1 MNRALE
7 SSFAKNFPAFK
18 HDEPLSRHTTLRV
31 GGPARHFVTATSTSQ
46 IEEAIKLSRRF
57 EIPYFVL
64 GWGSNIIVSDHGFP
78 GLVIQNRAQSW
89 SVLGEEDSN
98 EAVFNKKTAQRFE
111 TLGSEYYTTE
121 GLEYCDADAPAAL
134 VRVDSG
140 AKIGPL
146 MNALFREGLTGLQWF
161 AGIPATVGGAIYM
174 NMHGGPHFFGD
185 LVARATLFD
194 GETVR
199 EVHHGYFEFDYD
211 YSVLHQTK
219 ETVLHADLKLRRG
232 DATHATQIAREWAA
246 RKSLQPQISAGC
258 VFRNLTE
265 EEQTRLK
272 LPTSSIGYLI
282 EHILKL
288 KGERRG
294 DAVISP
300 QHAAFIENL
309 GNAKAADVLEL
320 IELIRGR
327 ARAKLDLE
335 LIAEIEL
342 LGKF

>member
-1 MNRALE
+1 MNTAIENTLTKTF
-7 SSFAKNFPAFK
+7 STFK
-18 HDEPLSRHTTLRV
+18 RDEPLSRHTTLHV
-31 GGPARHFVTATSTSQ
+31 GGPARYFVTATSTEQ
-46 IEEAIKLSRRF
+46 IEHAIKISGRF

-64 GWGSNIIVSDHGFP
+64 GWGSNLVVSDHGFP

-89 SVLGEEDSN
+89 SMLQE
-98 EAVFNKKTAQRFE
+98 EAVPKYSSTATAQRFE
-111 TLGSEYYTTE
+111 VVGGEYYTTE
-121 GLEYCDADAPAAL
+121 GLEYSDAEAPAVL

-185 LVARATLFD
+185 LVARALLFD
-194 GETVR
+194 GKGAR
-199 EVHHGYFEFDYD
+199 EVESNYFAFDYD
-211 YSVLHQTK
+211 SSILHRTK
-219 ETVLHADLKLRRG
+219 EIILRADLKLRRG
-232 DATHATQIAREWAA
+232 DVARATQIAREWAA

-258 VFRNLTE
+258 VFRNLSK
-265 EEQTRLK
+265 EEQTRLE

-282 EHILKL
+282 EHVLKL

-294 DAVISP
+294 DAIISP

-309 GNAKAADVLEL
+309 GNAKASEVMEL
-320 IELIRGR
+320 IELIRKK
-327 ARAKLDLE
+327 AKDELGLE
-335 LIAEIEL
+335 LIPEVEVV
-342 LGKF
+342 GNV

>member
-1 MNRALE
+1 MY
-7 SSFAKNFPAFK
+7 SSFETAFAQTFPSFK
-18 HDEPLSRHTTLRV
+18 TNEPLSRHTTLRV
-31 GGPARHFVTATSTSQ
+31 GGPARYFITATSTEQ
-46 IEEAIKLSRRF
+46 IEQAIKLSRQF

-64 GWGSNIIVSDHGFP
+64 GWGSNLIVSDHGFP

-89 SVLGEEDSN
+89 RILEEEIASAASSGD
-98 EAVFNKKTAQRFE
+98 TPRRFE
-111 TLGSEYYTTE
+111 TLGEEYYTTR
-121 GLEYCDADAPAAL
+121 GLDYSDAEAPPVL

-185 LVARATLFD
+185 LVAAALLFD
-194 GETVR
+194 GKVAR
-199 EVHHGYFEFDYD
+199 EAEQSYFAFDYD

-219 ETVLHADLKLRRG
+219 ETILRADLKLRRG
-232 DATHATQIAREWAA
+232 DVARATQIAREWAA

-258 VFRNLTE
+258 VFRNLNQ
-265 EEQTRLK
+265 EEQSRLQ
-272 LPTSSIGYLI
+272 LPTSSLGYLI
-282 EHILKL
+282 DHVLKL

-294 DAVISP
+294 DAIISP

-309 GNAKAADVLEL
+309 GNAKAAEVMALMALIQEKAKAELRLEL
-320 IELIRGR
+320 VPEV
-327 ARAKLDLE
+327 
-335 LIAEIEL
+335 EL
-342 LGKF
+342 LGRF

>member
-1 MNRALE
+1 MIT
-7 SSFAKNFPAFK
+7 SFETACAKNFPAFK
-18 HDEPLSRHTTLRV
+18 RDEPLSRHVTLRV
-31 GGPARHFVTATSTSQ
+31 GGPARYFVTATSTEQ
-46 IEEAIKLSRRF
+46 IEQAIKLAREF
-57 EIPYFVL
+57 EKPYFVL

-89 SVLGEEDSN
+89 RILQ
-98 EAVFNKKTAQRFE
+98 EAAEGDVASAAAARRFE
-111 TLGSEYYTTE
+111 PCGEAFYTTE
-121 GLEYCDADAPAAL
+121 GLDYSDAEAPPVL

-146 MNALFREGLTGLQWF
+146 MNALFRERVTGLQWF

-185 LVARATLFD
+185 LVARALLFD
-194 GETVR
+194 GTATRNVE
-199 EVHHGYFEFDYD
+199 HGYFAFDYD

-219 ETVLHADLKLRRG
+219 EIVLRADLSLRRG
-232 DATHATQIAREWAA
+232 EAARAVQIAREWAS

-258 VFRNLTE
+258 VFRNLSQ
-265 EEQTRLK
+265 EEQARLR

-282 EHILKL
+282 DHVLRL

-294 DAVISP
+294 DAIISP

-309 GNAKAADVLEL
+309 GSAKAGEVAEL
-320 IELIRGR
+320 IELIRNK
-327 ARAKLDLE
+327 ARVELGLE
-335 LIAEIEL
+335 LITEVEL
-342 LGKF
+342 IGKF